1 MRKYL
6 TIILSLFMV
15 FTVVAQ
21 NNSKAESILS
31 EVQSKISAYGTF
43 KVAFSIN
50 GEKASIE
57 IKGNMFRMKSPGVII
72 WFNGDEQ
79 WTYIEESNEVN
90 LTNPDNSE
98 LNAINPYHFLKN
110 WKTTCSCTY
119 KGEKN
124 IKGSKSRI
132 VELKNRNAS
141 DFDFINV
148 FITPE
153 NEINGMTIKDANG
166 DEFNIDINKIEKNL
180 SIDDSAF
187 EFDEKKYPNAEII
200 DLR

>member
-1 MRKYL
+1 MRK
-6 TIILSLFMV
+6 TITLLLSLFIAI
-15 FTVVAQ
+15 FTVAQ
-21 NNSKAESILS
+21 NDGKAEGILS
-31 EVQSKISAYGTF
+31 EVQRQIAGYGTF

-57 IKGNMFRMKSPGVII
+57 IKDNMFRMKSPGITI

-110 WKTTCSCTY
+110 WKTSCRCSY

-124 IKGSKSRI
+124 IRGSKNRI
-132 VELKNRNAS
+132 IELKNNNTS
-141 DFDFINV
+141 DFDRISV
-148 FITPE
+148 FVTTE
-153 NEINGMTIKDANG
+153 NEISGMTIRDANG
-166 DEFNIDINKIEKNL
+166 DEFNIDINRIEKNL

-187 EFDEKKYPNAEII
+187 EFEENKYPDAEII